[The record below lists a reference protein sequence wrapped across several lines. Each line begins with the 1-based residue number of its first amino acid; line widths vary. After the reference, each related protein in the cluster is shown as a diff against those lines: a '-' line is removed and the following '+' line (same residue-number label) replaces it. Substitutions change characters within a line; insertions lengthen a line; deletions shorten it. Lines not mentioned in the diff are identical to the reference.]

1 MALYDKPVR
10 ALMRD
15 MVSDLVLKKGEV
27 LTRDRVLGWFSEHYP
42 KVKQGTIGAHLIQL
56 SINAKSRHH
65 YSPKP
70 KEDDLFYQIDG
81 GRFRLYEPE
90 SDPAP
95 IYRPIDDGP
104 RPPQDEEPP
113 SQFAYEADL
122 RNYLAK
128 NLGLLEPG
136 LALYEEEGIKGIE
149 FPAGGRFIDILALD
163 SKNNYVVIEL
173 KVSRGYDRVVGQLL
187 RNMGWV
193 SKNQAEENQSVRG
206 FVVAREMSEDLKLA
220 CAGVPGVSL
229 FEYALSV
236 EVRRIDT

>member
-1 MALYDKPVR
+1 M
-10 ALMRD
+10 
-15 MVSDLVLKKGEV
+15 
-27 LTRDRVLGWFSEHYP
+27 
-42 KVKQGTIGAHLIQL
+42 IQL

-95 IYRPIDDGP
+95 IYGPIDDGP

-163 SKNNYVVIEL
+163 SKNIF
-173 KVSRGYDRVVGQLL
+173 RCGL
-187 RNMGWV
+187 R
-193 SKNQAEENQSVRG
+193 
-206 FVVAREMSEDLKLA
+206 
-220 CAGVPGVSL
+220 
-229 FEYALSV
+229 
-236 EVRRIDT
+236 TH

>member
-56 SINAKSRHH
+56 STNAKSRHH
-65 YSPKP
+65 YSAKQ
-70 KEDDLFYQIDG
+70 EDDLFYQIDG
-81 GRFRLYEPE
+81 VRFRLYERE
-90 SDPAP
+90 SDPTPLYTKKAD
-95 IYRPIDDGP
+95 YGP
-104 RPPQDEEPP
+104 PPPQDEEPP

-187 RNMGWV
+187 RYMGWV

-236 EVRRIDT
+236 EVRGIDA